1 MLFTRWLNCL
11 SGRCVARRMKAHGVS
26 RREAASACAACVV
39 TAKVETLENRE
50 LLAAVIGNL
59 EGDSSQY
66 GGTATQIIDQAEP
79 ATVSGA
85 ISAGGTLTV
94 SVTGGGDASEDVL
107 SIFNEGT
114 GLGQI
119 GVSGSDVTYSG
130 LPLGTFTGGSN
141 GEDLVITFNAV
152 SLLAVQDLVQNIQ
165 YQNSDGVSPTA
176 GTRTIQFVIDD
187 GMGGVSAP
195 VSAAVTVLPTIQA
208 EVIDGTLHV
217 TSGTNANSDLT
228 VTTNGSSVRITDP
241 GNVLLALT
249 GVTRIN
255 EHTVEV
261 PFASF
266 PNGFSVDG
274 DSGDSVH
281 LNDAGLNFTGDL
293 SLTAGTILQT
303 QPVQVAGATTLD
315 AGPNGNIQLDDLAND
330 FATVEI
336 VSALNAMVMDTN
348 AIELGDVTISS
359 SGTFDVIADGISFGS
374 ASISASGAAVTLSGR
389 DGGIVS
395 GTAAIDVTANSLILA
410 AGVAGIG
417 TSDNPLTMSVA
428 TLITNTCDANANQFL
443 SEADTVT
450 VLGLDACTGTI
461 TLSSG
466 RFTLGG
472 DEVIHDISDVTIN
485 SSAVLDLGGF
495 SETIDALAGSG
506 TVTNSGLGSVTLTVG
521 ANDGSATF
529 SGVIENGNGTVGLTK
544 IDTGTLTLTGANTY
558 TGPTLVNDGALSVD
572 GSLANSAVTVNGSAV
587 LSGSGSIGGT
597 VTLSSG
603 STATL
608 SPGSPSAATADLA
621 TGSLTL
627 TSGTTLWMEING
639 ATPNSQH
646 DQIVVNGSV
655 NLGGATL
662 DATGTI
668 TSSPGQQIVL
678 IANDGTEAVVG
689 TFNGLAEG
697 DIVTINGVDF
707 FLSYRGGA
715 GSNDVTLT
723 EAGPVTFTSDGIGGG
738 SLVVRV
744 NGDSVEFVEDG
755 VVVDSRPLASVVGQ
769 TITVDAVNP
778 TDTLTIDESLGS
790 LSADIIWHSAGG
802 ELNVIGS
809 YTSVTE
815 TFTSTGPESSG
826 SLVLSDGTSTST
838 ITFDGTGNVDL
849 ADSSIG
855 DLAINL
861 PAETNSIVLED
872 TGTTSD
878 GVSQL
883 RSDDPTIAT
892 TMFSSPT
899 GTLTINGGT
908 GNDLVE
914 LASVDSTFTSNLIVD
929 LGAGNDT
936 LSGALIDDA
945 TLTTSDATGFDGSA
959 THRASSVTTE
969 FRNIEAL
976 VGSGIGTL
984 TGQDSVSAW
993 SLNAAN
999 STYST
1004 GSQTMGLDQF
1014 ATLQGGSAADSFH
1027 VVGASTFELLGGDGN
1042 DFFDIDA
1049 QLNGTPRGE
1058 NGNDTLDASNSPSGV
1073 TMFGNAGADRLIG
1086 SNFADLLDAGA
1097 DNDVLMGN
1105 NGNDRMLGGSGNDSY
1120 NGGGGIDT
1128 AEETVSGNVLL
1139 SNTSL
1144 TDAGQQPHSNMER
1157 FVISGGSG
1165 DDRLDASAFTRGPV
1179 TLLGLGGNDTLV
1191 GSSSGGDSLDGGVGS
1206 DFTFVDRPNATAA
1219 MTVLINGTAVSGS
1232 ININGVSDNMSS
1244 IESVSVLS
1252 GSGADTLDASGYFG
1266 TVTLMGNGGNDVIR
1280 GSQGGGILNG
1290 MAGNDSITG
1299 GNGDESIYGG
1309 ANNDTLFGN
1318 GGNDKIKGQ
1327 AGTDLI
1333 DGGDG
1338 DDTLLGEGDDN
1349 LPFGN
1354 DTIRGGNG
1362 NDWIEGGS
1370 GDDSLIG
1377 ESGQDTVLGGCGRDQ
1392 ISGGDGDDLLN
1403 GNSEN
1408 DTLRGGTGN
1417 DTLLG
1422 GAGNDLLDG
1431 GDNNDRIDGQGGH
1444 DTILGGTG
1452 HDSLS
1457 GGAGNDIVLGGIGDD
1472 TIDGGDGRDT
1482 LAGNDGNDLFLNPS
1496 SGEINEAFATD
1507 SRWLL
1512 V

>member
-1 MLFTRWLNCL
+1 MLFTGWLNRL
-11 SGRCVARRMKAHGVS
+11 GARGVARRMMGRGMS
-26 RREAASACAACVV
+26 RRESAVSCAVCAMP
-39 TAKVETLENRE
+39 TKAEALEDRR

-59 EGDSSQY
+59 EGDSAQY
-66 GGTATQIIDQAEP
+66 GGTATQIVDQAEP

-94 SVTGGGDASEDVL
+94 SVTAGGDASEDVL
-107 SIFNEGT
+107 SILNEGT
-114 GLGQI
+114 GLQQI

-217 TSGTNANSDLT
+217 TSGMNADSDLT

-255 EHTVEV
+255 EHTVEI

-266 PNGFSVDG
+266 PNGFAVDG

-281 LNDAGLNFTGDL
+281 LNDAGLNFAGDL
-293 SLTAGTILQT
+293 SLSAGTILQT
-303 QPVQVAGATTLD
+303 QPVQVAGATRLD
-315 AGPNGNIQLDDLAND
+315 AGPNGSILLDDLAND
-330 FATVEI
+330 FTTVEI
-336 VSALNAMVMDTN
+336 ISALNAMVVDAN
-348 AIELGDVTISS
+348 AIELGDVNIA
-359 SGTFDVIADGISFGS
+359 SGGAFDVIADGISFGS
-374 ASISASGAAVTLSGR
+374 ASISASGAAVTLSGG
-389 DGGIVS
+389 DNGIVS
-395 GTAAIDVTANSLILA
+395 GTAAIDVTAESLIVA

-417 TSDNPLTMSVA
+417 SSDNPLTMSVA
-428 TLITNTCDANANQFL
+428 TLITNTCDANADQYL
-443 SEADTVT
+443 SEADSVT
-450 VLGLDACTGTI
+450 VLGLDACLGTI

-466 RFTLGG
+466 TFTLGG
-472 DEVIHDISDVTIN
+472 SEVIHNVTDVTIN
-485 SSAVLDLGGF
+485 SPAVLDLGGF
-495 SETIDALAGSG
+495 SESIDELAGSG
-506 TVTNSGLGSVTLTVG
+506 TVTNSGLGAVTLTVG

-529 SGVIENGNGTVGLTK
+529 DGVIEDGSGTVGLTK

-558 TGPTLVNDGALSVD
+558 TGATMVNDGELSVD
-572 GSLANSAVTVNGSAV
+572 GSVANSSVTVSGSAV
-587 LSGSGSIGGT
+587 LSGSGSIGGS

-608 SPGSPSAATADLA
+608 SPGSASSATADLA

-639 ATPNSQH
+639 ATANSQH

-655 NLGGATL
+655 NLGSATL
-662 DATGTI
+662 DVTGTI

-697 DIVTINGVDF
+697 DIVTINGVEF

-738 SLVVRV
+738 SLVIRV

-755 VVVDSRPLASVVGQ
+755 VVVDSRPLASVLGQ

-790 LSADIIWHSAGG
+790 LNADIVWHSAGG

-809 YTSVTE
+809 YSSVTE

-826 SLVLSDGTSTST
+826 SLVLSDGANTST

-861 PAETNSIVLED
+861 PSETNSMVLED
-872 TGTTSD
+872 VGENGD
-878 GVSQL
+878 GISQL
-883 RSDDPTIAT
+883 RSNDPLIAT
-892 TMFSSPT
+892 TTFLSPT
-899 GTLTINGGT
+899 GTLTINSGA
-908 GNDLVE
+908 GNDSFE
-914 LASVDSTFTSNLIVD
+914 LASVDSEFVSNLIVD

-936 LSGALIDDA
+936 LFGALIDDA
-945 TLTTSDATGFDGSA
+945 RLTFSDATGFDGSA

-993 SLNAAN
+993 SLNAAD

-1004 GSQTMGLDQF
+1004 GSHTMGLAGF

-1027 VVGASTFELLGGDGN
+1027 VIGESTFDLFGGSGN
-1042 DFFDIDA
+1042 DFVDIDA
-1049 QLNGTPRGE
+1049 RLNGTTHGE
-1058 NGNDTLDASNSPSGV
+1058 DGNDTLDASNSPSGV
-1073 TMFGNAGADRLIG
+1073 TMYGNAGADRLIG
-1086 SNFADLLDAGA
+1086 SNSADLLDGGA

-1128 AEETVSGNVLL
+1128 VEETVSGNVLL

-1157 FVISGGSG
+1157 FVISGSSG
-1165 DDRLDASAFTRGPV
+1165 DDRLDTSAFTRGPV
-1179 TLLGLGGNDTLV
+1179 TLLGLAGNDTLV
-1191 GSSSGGDSLDGGVGS
+1191 GSSSGGDLLDGGEDN
-1206 DFTFVDRPNATAA
+1206 DFTFVDRPAATAA
-1219 MTVLINGTAVSGS
+1219 MTVLINGDAVSGS
-1232 ININGVSDNMSS
+1232 VRVNGVSDAISS
-1244 IESVSVLS
+1244 IESASVLS

-1290 MAGNDSITG
+1290 MAGNDSIAG
-1299 GNGDESIYGG
+1299 GNGDESLYGG
-1309 ANNDTLFGN
+1309 AGNDTLGGN

-1327 AGTDLI
+1327 AGTDVI
-1333 DGGDG
+1333 NGGDG
-1338 DDTLLGEGDDN
+1338 DDTLLGEGDNN

-1362 NDWIEGGS
+1362 HDWVDGGS
-1370 GDDSLIG
+1370 GDDSLEG
-1377 ESGQDTVLGGCGRDQ
+1377 EAGNDTILGDCGRDK
-1392 ISGGDGDDLLN
+1392 IFGGDGDDLLN
-1403 GNSEN
+1403 GNSEI
-1408 DTLRGGTGN
+1408 DTLRGGSGH

-1422 GAGNDLLDG
+1422 GSGNDLLDG
-1431 GDNNDRIDGQGGH
+1431 GDDDDRINGQGGH

-1452 HDSLS
+1452 HDSLT
-1457 GGAGNDIVLGGIGDD
+1457 GGAGNDIVLGNAGDD
-1472 TIDGGDGRDT
+1472 TIEGNEGRDT
-1482 LAGNDGNDLFLNPS
+1482 LAGHDGNDVFLDATP
-1496 SGEINEAFATD
+1496 GEINEAFAID